1 MDVTVQTG
9 VTKSVSGMSL
19 VSLSLT
25 SKEKERVILCL
36 QVESSPKDAK
46 TLEEECTAI
55 IQSALLDTQ
64 GESWTRLD
72 GTLKELNGLM
82 KGLMAAEAVSDVH
95 AIVALIEGTN
105 LHVSS
110 AGRGEAYLVRGGTA
124 SQITEFSRGKPLPAF
139 IHISS
144 GALEPQ
150 DCVVFSTQ
158 RLLRSLTPAQLNQVT
173 NQSEDPAEEIV
184 QRLNDDREAAA
195 LAVLQA
201 GGPPTLASAPI
212 AKPALASRRS
222 GGGRTKP
229 GENVFV
235 KRSKEYAKL
244 LLPVVV
250 VAGKKGWQWARN
262 LTKSSNLFDRSRER
276 VTEFFADL
284 KHPVRKRRSHFIIL
298 AVAVALF
305 LIVFAVVKLTTLGQ
319 RSKTKAELG
328 ALIQQVTTELH
339 TADNRKLAGDTDAA
353 NAILERADA
362 EAKQVVDNES
372 GYFRVEALNL
382 LDSIRSKHEEINNI
396 YRVNPRVVVN
406 LASKTSSVSAQG
418 FLGIADG
425 EFIAYDRQNTYHI
438 LLNSVDD
445 PRSLVTDGFII
456 DGTNF
461 PRYKSQ
467 VFLTTG
473 NSVVELQG
481 SQPVTMKTED
491 PAGWVTGKDIESYL
505 RYLYVLTADN
515 KIDKYE
521 RLTNRYS
528 SAVQYNIT
536 GDLTG
541 ALDMTIDSNIFVL
554 KSDGTIVRLF
564 RGESKPFSVS
574 HAPKDALTGTT
585 KIFKVPDH
593 NIYLLDPSHSRV
605 VVISDGGSTGDATYL
620 KQYVLEGDQLGKLQD
635 LYVDSDESHVYVS
648 DEKRLYV
655 VDLVK

>member
-9 VTKSVSGMSL
+9 VTKNVSGMSL

-55 IQSALLDTQ
+55 IQSALLETQ
-64 GESWTRLD
+64 GESWMRLD

-124 SQITEFSRGKPLPAF
+124 SQITEFTRGKPLSAF
-139 IHISS
+139 VHISS
-144 GALEPQ
+144 GTLDPQ
-150 DCVVFSTQ
+150 DSIVFSTQ
-158 RLLRSLTPAQLNQVT
+158 RILRSLTPAQLSQVT
-173 NQSEDPAEEIV
+173 EQSDDAAEEIV
-184 QRLNDDREAAA
+184 QRLNDDRETAAI
-195 LAVLQA
+195 AVLQV
-201 GGPPTLASAPI
+201 GGPPQLSAAPV

-222 GGGRTKP
+222 EAGRVKQGG
-229 GENVFV
+229 NVLV
-235 KRSKEYAKL
+235 SQAKRLSSL
-244 LLPVVV
+244 LLPLA
-250 VAGKKGWQWARN
+250 VATTKRGIQWTRKA
-262 LTKSSNLFDRSRER
+262 TESSQFFERFRDR

-284 KHPVRKRRSHFIIL
+284 KHPVRKKRSHFIIL
-298 AVAVALF
+298 AISVALF
-305 LIVFAVVKLTTLGQ
+305 LIIFAIVKLTTVSQ
-319 RSKTKAELG
+319 RSKTKTELG
-328 ALIQQVTTELH
+328 ALIQQVTQELQ

-353 NAILERADA
+353 NAILEKADA

-382 LDSIRSKHEEINNI
+382 LDSIRSKREEINNI
-396 YRVNPRVVVN
+396 FRVNPRVVVN
-406 LASKTSSVSAQG
+406 LASKTPSVSAQG

-425 EFIAYDRQNTYHI
+425 EFLAYDRQNTYHI

-445 PRSLVTDGFII
+445 PRSLSSDGFII

-481 SQPVTMKTED
+481 NQPISMKTDD
-491 PAGWVTGKDIESYL
+491 PAGWMTGKDIESYL
-505 RYLYVLTADN
+505 RYLYVLTSDD
-515 KIDKYE
+515 KIEKYE

-528 SAVQYNIT
+528 AAVQYNVT

-541 ALDMTIDSNIFVL
+541 SLDMTIDSNIFVL
-554 KSDGTIVRLF
+554 KTGGTIMRLF

-574 HAPKDALTGTT
+574 HGPKDALTTAT
-585 KIFKVPDH
+585 KIFKVTDRD
-593 NIYLLDPSHSRV
+593 IFLLDPTHSRV
-605 VVISDGGSTGDATYL
+605 IVISDGGTTGNATYL

-635 LYVDSDESHVYVS
+635 LYVDSDESHLYVS